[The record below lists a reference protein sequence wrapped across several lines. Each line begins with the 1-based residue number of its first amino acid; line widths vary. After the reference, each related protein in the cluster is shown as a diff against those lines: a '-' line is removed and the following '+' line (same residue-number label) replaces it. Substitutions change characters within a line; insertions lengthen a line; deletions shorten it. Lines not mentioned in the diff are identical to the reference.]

1 MFPRATNEQW
11 KIFYSIQWYIDDRE
25 LQSFNER
32 DWSALF
38 KARFSNEKMLGL
50 QGSPSLPW
58 SIFLAYC
65 IDALRDL
72 PKSNLLFG
80 ASDKKNND
88 YADSSTK
95 VCPFETAAS
104 VLAKIGATQP
114 RGFLN

>member
-1 MFPRATNEQW
+1 MVRLILNF
-11 KIFYSIQWYIDDRE
+11 
-25 LQSFNER
+25 R

-80 ASDKKNND
+80 ASG
-88 YADSSTK
+88 SSAFFN
-95 VCPFETAAS
+95 C
-104 VLAKIGATQP
+104 LIIIII
-114 RGFLN
+114 LII